1 MVNEQNI
8 TLILNIAIGVIAL
21 LVLIKA
27 LIGLKKG
34 FWKGLIS
41 LLVST
46 ILYILVIVFNTKFT
60 DLYYEMNIGQF
71 INATIDIN
79 GESIQITTI
88 GNTLREIIISLT
100 KSNTGT
106 SLTPEAYYHGS
117 IYYCSN
123 YFCYFISFNIK
134 TNFR

>member
-46 ILYILVIVFNTKFT
+46 ILYILVIVFNTKF
-60 DLYYEMNIGQF
+60 
-71 INATIDIN
+71 
-79 GESIQITTI
+79 
-88 GNTLREIIISLT
+88 
-100 KSNTGT
+100 
-106 SLTPEAYYHGS
+106 
-117 IYYCSN
+117 
-123 YFCYFISFNIK
+123 SFNK
-134 TNFR
+134 

>member
-106 SLTPEAYYHGS
+106 SLTPEAIKLCDALAIS
-117 IYYCSN
+117 ILS
-123 YFCYFISFNIK
+123 FVIFIIAIK
-134 TNFR
+134 NSS

>member
-60 DLYYEMNIGQF
+60 DLYYEMNIPF
-71 INATIDIN
+71 
-79 GESIQITTI
+79 
-88 GNTLREIIISLT
+88 
-100 KSNTGT
+100 
-106 SLTPEAYYHGS
+106 
-117 IYYCSN
+117 
-123 YFCYFISFNIK
+123 
-134 TNFR
+134 FRI